1 MLFVYAHFVH
11 KCSITSG
18 GNNPHEVGEQV
29 FLAFCTINGVA
40 YFGYRSRYCGCCK
53 HNVGF

>member
-18 GNNPHEVGEQV
+18 GSNPHEVGEQV